1 MRDDNDIIVEVWEVI
16 RDVVPAAKREDAALR
31 LLKVFEENGFDIN
44 EIEGED
50 TILDEALTLLRDE
63 EDGEDETEE
72 LNF

>member
-1 MRDDNDIIVEVWEVI
+1 MRDDNEIIVEVWEVI
-16 RDVVPAAKREDAALR
+16 RDVVPVAKREDAALR

-50 TILDEALTLLRDE
+50 SILDEALILLRDE

>member
-1 MRDDNDIIVEVWEVI
+1 MRDDNEMIVEVWEVI

-31 LLKVFEENGFDIN
+31 LLKVFEEHGFDIN

-50 TILDEALTLLRDE
+50 SILDEALILLRDE

>member
-1 MRDDNDIIVEVWEVI
+1 MRDDNDMIVEVWEVI

-50 TILDEALTLLRDE
+50 SILDEALILLRDE
-63 EDGEDETEE
+63 EDGDDETEE

>member
-1 MRDDNDIIVEVWEVI
+1 MRDDNDMIVEIWEVI

-50 TILDEALTLLRDE
+50 SILDEALLLLRDE
-63 EDGEDETEE
+63 EDGDDETEE

>member
-1 MRDDNDIIVEVWEVI
+1 MRDDNEMIVEVWEVI

-50 TILDEALTLLRDE
+50 SILDEALTLLRDE